1 MKQHFYDILK
11 KEVADIDASHS
22 AKRQEKI
29 IEKYVFP
36 EGKSPRAMINGKEY
50 ILFNSNDYLGLRFN
64 KEAIKQEAKTAEIF
78 GTGPGAVRFISGST
92 LPHRQLEQ
100 ALAKFHGRDDA
111 IVFSSGFATNLAV
124 IMTLVKGQRKTTVV
138 ESNVYV
144 ISDELN
150 HRSIIDGI
158 RISGVGKDQKTI
170 YKHMDYEDLG
180 KKLEEG
186 LINYQRAIVLTDGVF
201 SMIGEY
207 ADLKKIQDVIAK
219 YDEKYPQGV
228 LLIVDDSHG
237 VGAFG
242 STGRGCEE
250 ISGGKADVLTATIG
264 KAFGADGGYVVA
276 DQVAIDYFREASST
290 YIYSNSI
297 SPSTAAAALANIQT
311 IDKPEGKKRLQTLKD
326 HIAYFKKQAQEAGIP
341 LATNS
346 IHPIQPVL
354 IGDAGKA
361 KEKAT
366 KLFENGILVTPIT
379 YPVVP
384 PGRDELRV
392 QLNSLHT
399 QDDLDEVIKLLK
411 D

>member
-1 MKQHFYDILK
+1 MKKSFYDILT
-11 KEVADIDASHS
+11 KEVAEIDAAHGT
-22 AKRQEKI
+22 KRREKI

-36 EGKSPRAMINGKEY
+36 GGKSPRAVIDGKEY
-50 ILFNSNDYLGLRFN
+50 TLFNSNDYLGLRFN
-64 KEAIKQEAKTAEIF
+64 KDAIKNEEKTAEIF

-92 LPHRQLEQ
+92 LPHRLLEK

-111 IVFSSGFATNLAV
+111 IVFSSGFATNLSV

-158 RISGVGKDQKTI
+158 RISGVEKNQKTI
-170 YKHMDYEDLG
+170 FKHMNYEDLRS
-180 KKLEEG
+180 KLEEG
-186 LINYQRAIVLTDGVF
+186 LANYQRALVITDGVF

-207 ADLKKIQDVIAK
+207 ADLKKMQAVIAE
-219 YDEKYPQGV
+219 YDTKYPQGV

-242 STGRGCEE
+242 DGGRGCEE
-250 ISGGKADVLTATIG
+250 VSGAKADVLTATIG

-276 DQVAIDYFREASST
+276 DQAVIDYLREASST

-297 SPSTAAAALANIQT
+297 SPSTAAAALTNVKS
-311 IDKPEGKKRLQTLKD
+311 IDQPEGKKRMQTLKD
-326 HIAYFKKQAQEAGIP
+326 HITYFKKKAAAAKLP
-341 LATNS
+341 LATES
-346 IHPIQPVL
+346 IHPIQPIL
-354 IGDAGKA
+354 MGDAGKA
-361 KEKAT
+361 QAQAQR
-366 KLFENGILVTPIT
+366 LFEHGILVTPIT

-392 QLNSLHT
+392 QLNALHT
-399 QDDLDEVIKLLK
+399 REDIDELINLLK
-411 D
+411 